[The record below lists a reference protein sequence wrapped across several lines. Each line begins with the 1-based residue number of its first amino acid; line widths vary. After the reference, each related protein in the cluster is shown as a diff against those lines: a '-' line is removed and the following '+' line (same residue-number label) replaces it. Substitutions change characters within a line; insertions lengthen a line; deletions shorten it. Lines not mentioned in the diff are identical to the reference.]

1 MKLNACLLAC
11 FLASDALHF
20 QPGPHGIPRQD
31 SSQGGPCLQ
40 EMMRGEAQELV
51 KASFGPT
58 LLCTIGKVY
67 ESQAQVGTH
76 QQGQYEKSGK

>member
-1 MKLNACLLAC
+1 MPCTVGLALNNTPVQRSPQVGS
-11 FLASDALHF
+11 F
-20 QPGPHGIPRQD
+20 
-31 SSQGGPCLQ
+31 LQ

-76 QQGQYEKSGK
+76 HKGQRGKSGE

>member
-1 MKLNACLLAC
+1 MPCTIGLAVTD
-11 FLASDALHF
+11 FL
-20 QPGPHGIPRQD
+20 RQH
-31 SSQGGPCLQ
+31 SSQRGSCFQ

-67 ESQAQVGTH
+67 ESQAQVGTPPK
-76 QQGQYEKSGK
+76 GAVWEFWK

>member
-1 MKLNACLLAC
+1 MPCTGGLALNVT
-11 FLASDALHF
+11 
-20 QPGPHGIPRQD
+20 PRQR
-31 SSQGGPCLQ
+31 SSQGGSCLQ

-76 QQGQYEKSGK
+76 HKGQCVKLGSIVSA